1 MGMTDDRRNSHSGWV
16 ASVGASG
23 EAVVD
28 AEEERRQDDPK
39 ELVPVEERE
48 AENDGRVPG
57 VELGKAEGEVGQHQ
71 EQPAGTEVA
80 RGRGGSCLQWLRAG
94 IISKFFVHVFWRG
107 L

>member
-1 MGMTDDRRNSHSGWV
+1 MTNQKGECNGNSKRKCRSLRDDNQKGNGNSGRV

-28 AEEERRQDDPK
+28 AEEERRQDDPE

-71 EQPAGTEVA
+71 EQPAGAEVA
-80 RGRGGSCLQWLRAG
+80 AG
-94 IISKFFVHVFWRG
+94 
-107 L
+107 